1 MMGMSVIERLRHDAE
16 AYAVVE
22 RRASLASF
30 LYALEETA
38 HAIGRRAPELTTETN
53 AILALAGEVRDS
65 LPTRDDVVEAIED
78 VCGDDLSGS
87 CVSRIAD
94 AVAKLTTGRKGD
106 L

>member
-1 MMGMSVIERLRHDAE
+1 
-16 AYAVVE
+16 
-22 RRASLASF
+22 
-30 LYALEETA
+30 
-38 HAIGRRAPELTTETN
+38 
-53 AILALAGEVRDS
+53 
-65 LPTRDDVVEAIED
+65 VVEAIED

>member
-1 MMGMSVIERLRHDAE
+1 MMQMSVIEQLRRDAE

-22 RRASLASF
+22 RRASLASL

-38 HAIGRRAPELTTETN
+38 HVIGRRAPELTIEIN
-53 AILALAGEVRDS
+53 AILALAGEVRDT
-65 LPTRDDVVEAIED
+65 LPTRDDIVEAIED

-94 AVAKLTTGRKGD
+94 AVAKLTARR
-106 L
+106 

>member
-1 MMGMSVIERLRHDAE
+1 MIQMSVIAQLRRDAE

-22 RRASLASF
+22 RRASLASL

-38 HAIGRRAPELTTETN
+38 HAIGRRSPELTIETN
-53 AILALAGEVRDS
+53 AILALAGEVRDM
-65 LPTRDDVVEAIED
+65 LPTRDDIVEAIED

-94 AVAKLTTGRKGD
+94 AVAKLTARH
-106 L
+106 

>member
-1 MMGMSVIERLRHDAE
+1 MISMSVIEQLRRDAE

-22 RRASLASF
+22 RRASLASL

-38 HAIGRRAPELTTETN
+38 HAIGRRAPELTIEIN
-53 AILALAGEVRDS
+53 AILALAGEVRDT
-65 LPTRDDVVEAIED
+65 LPARDDVVEAIED

-94 AVAKLTTGRKGD
+94 AVVKLTAAR
-106 L
+106 

>member
-1 MMGMSVIERLRHDAE
+1 MLDVGVIERLRRDAE

-22 RRASLASF
+22 RRASVPSL

-53 AILALAGEVRDS
+53 AILALAGEVRDT
-65 LPTRDDVVEAIED
+65 LPTRDDIVEAIEE
-78 VCGDDLSGS
+78 VCGDDLSGC

-94 AVAKLTTGRKGD
+94 AVATLMSRR
-106 L
+106 